1 MSSPSEI
8 HAQDHWSA
16 LRTDVDPALRCAKQE
31 RPCTRCI
38 KRNIGH
44 LCHDEPRDHE
54 SRKSKSLAPSTVQET
69 ASQPDLGRTAATQ
82 NDGAMRPPSFDSAMG
97 NTPAQAAKAAFDA
110 AALAGRS
117 SNPLQLVQPTPVS
130 GIAAST
136 LSSLSPCRWLETPP
150 FLGFGAPSVCPT
162 RAGAETTIPQ
172 LPVSRTPGWPR
183 RTITTTCT
191 TSTPTM

>member
-1 MSSPSEI
+1 V
-8 HAQDHWSA
+8 
-16 LRTDVDPALRCAKQE
+16 LCKQE

-69 ASQPDLGRTAATQ
+69 ASQPDLGRSNTVSQ
-82 NDGAMRPPSFDSAMG
+82 NDRAMRPPSFDSAMANG
-97 NTPAQAAKAAFDA
+97 PAQAAKAAFEA
-110 AALAGRS
+110 AALTSRS
-117 SNPLQLVQPTPVS
+117 NNPLQLVQPTPVS
-130 GIAAST
+130 GMAAST
-136 LSSLSPCRWLETPP
+136 LSTLSPCRWLV
-150 FLGFGAPSVCPT
+150 FLEQPHPCLR

-172 LPVSRTPGWPR
+172 LPVSRMPGWPH
-183 RTITTTCT
+183 RTTTTTCT